1 MLKFSTE
8 TNEVLPGIFVCGRS
22 QVTLERLET
31 HKIRTI
37 ITVMGCRLE
46 EKILSK
52 VDKYHFFSCE
62 DNMGVDLYSQF
73 PNFVEWITGGL
84 KNGSVLVHCAAGFS
98 RSVSAVISYMVPV
111 FGLTFEKSLAV
122 IQQRRPQAG
131 PNLGFRDQL
140 RKWETKCLSKPWTAS
155 EAYLLH
161 KKLILRR
168 SRGSFSKIRKIV
180 NKREGR
186 CYLL

>member
-46 EKILSK
+46 EKIVSK
-52 VDKYHFFSCE
+52 VDTYHFFSCE

-84 KNGSVLVHCAAGFS
+84 KNGPVLVHCAAGFS
-98 RSVSAVISYMVPV
+98 RSVTAVIAYMIPT
-111 FGLTFEKSLAV
+111 FGVTFEKSLAV
-122 IQQRRPQAG
+122 IQQRRAQAG

-140 RKWETKCLSKPWTAS
+140 RKWEVEHLSIAWTAND
-155 EAYLLH
+155 AYLLH

-168 SRGSFSKIRKIV
+168 RRGSFPKIRKIV
-180 NKREGR
+180 NRREGR
-186 CYLL
+186 CFLL